1 MIASFYD
8 VLWINLETDKELDID
23 NDFCIGNIRQII
35 NYEKSFY
42 ILANKSN
49 KKIGYYLI
57 QIDEDN
63 PVLTD
68 SSYVVNSNSKYD
80 IGDANLFILDNEY
93 GEKHLMVS

>member
-8 VLWINLETDKELDID
+8 VLWINLETDMELDID
-23 NDFCIGNIRQII
+23 NDFCIGNIRQIV

-57 QIDEDN
+57 
-63 PVLTD
+63 
-68 SSYVVNSNSKYD
+68 
-80 IGDANLFILDNEY
+80 
-93 GEKHLMVS
+93 